1 MLITILGVVRR
12 GFLLRYVGHWQL
24 LVELILPLMAKFKY
38 KTELFIDAFVN
49 LTLLGYKFTPELV
62 DLRTVPKQYEHL
74 I

>member
-1 MLITILGVVRR
+1 
-12 GFLLRYVGHWQL
+12 
-24 LVELILPLMAKFKY
+24 MAKFKY

-74 I
+74 IEFATTKSAS